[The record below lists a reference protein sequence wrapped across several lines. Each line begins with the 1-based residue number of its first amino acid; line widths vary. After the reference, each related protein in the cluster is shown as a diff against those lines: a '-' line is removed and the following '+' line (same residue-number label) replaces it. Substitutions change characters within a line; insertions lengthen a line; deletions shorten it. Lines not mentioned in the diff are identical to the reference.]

1 MSFAK
6 NIFRNIGKKLSQK
19 ILDDAKQS
27 ATGAFKTASK
37 RKIQKS
43 VEATGD
49 LIGNKTSAKIT
60 KVSKSSSQNNEEEN
74 IGLDRE
80 IHRNLL
86 TI

>member
-19 ILDDAKQS
+19 LLDDAKQT
-27 ATGAFKTASK
+27 AADAFKTASK

-49 LIGNKTSAKIT
+49 LIDNKTTAKIT

-86 TI
+86 AI